1 MSFPLPPSPP
11 APMSHVAQQQ
21 ELMRVYREELQLQQ
35 RLKEQCRLLQCLAEA
50 AAGMFSWWREGAA
63 AAAAA
68 TTDNALLVAGRSPI
82 SEGSAGSDAN
92 TGEFALPSASS
103 LLKLHSGMVFYSLG
117 ELLQLWAATT
127 APSDFGSNSEK
138 GTDESASAAET
149 MRQGGRDA
157 SRREVHASSY
167 DPRRVNECSDQH
179 PPPWSFPTSIA
190 VPVPRI
196 IGEAGHVPHAPPT
209 SPPPLQLPTPAQ
221 LIRYRV
227 LDAACPLPVTHRLL
241 LGSVDADNFS
251 LLLLWLMRLT
261 KECAEAMLLWRPD
274 RHMREAHMRS
284 ARIEGHRSSSAGA
297 DDNRRPL
304 RAVPTPAVIENEAAE
319 TIGTKRSRPQD
330 GGSLRC
336 SDGSVV
342 SESWNALC
350 ASLIRVLSYLVA
362 AAAEASPR
370 TGSERRQSTEPLLPS
385 LVSCMAS
392 AATSVAL
399 RADLRLF
406 LAEVAEVR
414 DTVLEVKQYCRV
426 VDAHRDD
433 TERALKRPRGESAAA
448 AVQPPPASV
457 AGKEQPMAMSN
468 MALLAHLAAIVD
480 VQVRKY
486 L

>member
-1 MSFPLPPSPP
+1 MSFSPPLPPP
-11 APMSHVAQQQ
+11 APMSHVAHQQ

-50 AAGMFSWWREGAA
+50 AVGMFSWWREGAA

-68 TTDNALLVAGRSPI
+68 TTDSALPVAGRSPI
-82 SEGSAGSDAN
+82 SEASMGSDAN
-92 TGEFALPSASS
+92 TGEFTLPSASS

-117 ELLQLWAATT
+117 ELLQLWSATT
-127 APSDFGSNSEK
+127 APSDFGGNSEK
-138 GTDESASAAET
+138 GTDENASEAET
-149 MRQGGRDA
+149 MSQGGRDA
-157 SRREVHASSY
+157 SRREVRASSY
-167 DPRRVNECSDQH
+167 DPRRVNKSSDQH

-190 VPVPRI
+190 VPVPQI
-196 IGEAGHVPHAPPT
+196 IGGAGDVPHTP
-209 SPPPLQLPTPAQ
+209 PPPLQLPTPAQ

-241 LGSVDADNFS
+241 LGSVDADSFR

-261 KECAEAMLLWRPD
+261 KECAEAMLLCRPD
-274 RHMREAHMRS
+274 RHVREVHMQS
-284 ARIEGHRSSSAGA
+284 ARIEGHRSSSASA

-319 TIGTKRSRPQD
+319 PIGTKRPRPQD

-342 SESWNALC
+342 SESWNVLC

-385 LVSCMAS
+385 LMSCMAS
-392 AATSVAL
+392 AATSAAL

-414 DTVLEVKQYCRV
+414 DTVLEVKQYCCV
-426 VDAHRDD
+426 VDAQRDD

-448 AVQPPPASV
+448 AVRPPPPASV
-457 AGKEQPMAMSN
+457 AGQGQPMAMSN

-480 VQVRKY
+480 MQVRKY

>member
-1 MSFPLPPSPP
+1 
-11 APMSHVAQQQ
+11 
-21 ELMRVYREELQLQQ
+21 MRVYREELQLQQ
-35 RLKEQCRLLQCLAEA
+35 RLKEQCCLLQCLAEA

-63 AAAAA
+63 AAG
-68 TTDNALLVAGRSPI
+68 TTDNALLVASRSPI
-82 SEGSAGSDAN
+82 SEGSTGSDAN

-127 APSDFGSNSEK
+127 APSDFGGNSEK
-138 GTDESASAAET
+138 GTDETASAAET
-149 MRQGGRDA
+149 MSQGGCDA
-157 SRREVHASSY
+157 SWREVHASSY
-167 DPRRVNECSDQH
+167 GPCRVNKCSDQH
-179 PPPWSFPTSIA
+179 PPPWTIPTSMA
-190 VPVPRI
+190 VPVPLI
-196 IGEAGHVPHAPPT
+196 ISEAGDVPYTPRTP
-209 SPPPLQLPTPAQ
+209 PPPLQLPTPAQ

-241 LGSVDADNFS
+241 LGSVDADSFS

-261 KECAEAMLLWRPD
+261 KECAEAMLLCRPD
-274 RHMREAHMRS
+274 RHARQAHMQS

-304 RAVPTPAVIENEAAE
+304 SVAPTPAVAANEAAE
-319 TIGTKRSRPQD
+319 TIGAKRSRSQD

-350 ASLIRVLSYLVA
+350 ASLVRVLSYLVA

-370 TGSERRQSTEPLLPS
+370 IGSERRQSTEPPLPS
-385 LVSCMAS
+385 LVSCIAS

-414 DTVLEVKQYCRV
+414 DTVLEVKRCCCV
-426 VDAHRDD
+426 VDVQDDD
-433 TERALKRPRGESAAA
+433 TERALKRPRGESVAAA
-448 AVQPPPASV
+448 AAAALPPLASV
-457 AGKEQPMAMSN
+457 AGQGQPMAMSN